1 MIFPSEEEIM
11 GKLSTA
17 DVSCPKTSEVAE
29 EPFYDLS
36 PKDMV
41 AVVWDESGSL
51 MWYIGIYLDTLIRMA
66 PIK

>member
-1 MIFPSEEEIM
+1 M

-17 DVSCPKTSEVAE
+17 DMCGPKTLEVAD

-36 PKDMV
+36 PNDMA

-51 MWYIGIYLDTLIRMA
+51 MWYIGIYLDTNMDGTHQVDHLTR
-66 PIK
+66 